1 MILLVLSL
9 FLSLSSLEI
18 GLTKQTVVVLDE
30 QPEWVSLVNKTR
42 MMVDIETLASD
53 SYSGR
58 YPGTEGEE
66 LTLNYISN
74 ELNKL
79 NISTP
84 TNRSDF
90 RQIFHL
96 NPWVKPISPI
106 NLVISG
112 DSLSYEEDFC
122 EFTYSGNVSIQNPTE
137 IVFVGYGL
145 SRDNYDDYNGLNVTG
160 KIVLLSSN
168 LPSGV
173 TADDEYATGEKIKTA
188 AFNGAS
194 GVLLVPHLYSTDEL
208 VKGVCLGMENF
219 NPEIGM
225 IFVKRSVLNQYGIPV
240 DAWINELDGLI
251 SAGGV
256 YKGSLSRFTGINCT
270 LETTTNYEYN
280 KEIANI
286 VGVFEGTTDD
296 KMIIIS
302 AHHDHLGESITG
314 NIYNGADDD
323 ASGVAVVL
331 EVARVLNEEIKKNN
345 FNKTVIV
352 ALWSAEEMDH
362 LGAQYYVNNPL
373 FPLNDVDFVIEHDMV
388 GVGPENGKL
397 KVLSPRS
404 FTIPL
409 DMLGDI
415 MSAAQ
420 EYGNIPQIQGGNTGR
435 GDHEEFGQ
443 KGVNAVMFF
452 WDSMET
458 HLNYHTPQDTA
469 EFINPNILEKVALT
483 TLGYIIDYH
492 NAPETSTTITTTPEQ
507 STTTSEITDTTTT
520 SATPSSELV
529 FILPVVVLAFSISR
543 IFRKKRGKK
552 FF

>member
-1 MILLVLSL
+1 MDRQRKNVKIKFTILLVLSL

-18 GLTKQTVVVLDE
+18 GLTKQTAVIINE

-53 SYSGR
+53 SYGGR

-79 NISTP
+79 NFSTA

-96 NPWVKPISPI
+96 DPWVKTISPI
-106 NLVISG
+106 NLVIDG
-112 DSLSYEEDFC
+112 DSLSYEEDFF
-122 EFTYSGNVSIQNPTE
+122 EFLYSGNVSIQNPTE

-145 SRDNYDDYNGLNVTG
+145 SRENYDDYNGLNVTG
-160 KIVLLSSN
+160 KVVLLSSN
-168 LPSGV
+168 LPFGV
-173 TADDEYATGEKIKTA
+173 TADDEHAIGEKIRTA

-194 GVLLVPHLYSTDEL
+194 GVLWFHHPFSTL
-208 VKGVCLGMENF
+208 GFVKGISLGMENF
-219 NPEIGM
+219 NPGIGM
-225 IFVKRSVLNQYGIPV
+225 INVKRSVLNQYNVDV
-240 DAWINELDGLI
+240 DAWINELDDLI

-256 YKGSLSRFTGINCT
+256 YKGKKSRFTGINCT
-270 LETTTNYEYN
+270 LEITTNYDYN

-296 KMIIIS
+296 KLIIIS
-302 AHHDHLGESITG
+302 AHHDHLGESVSGT
-314 NIYNGADDD
+314 IYNGADDD

-331 EVARVLNEEIKKNN
+331 EVARVLNEEIKEKN

-352 ALWSAEEMDH
+352 ALWGAEEMGL
-362 LGAQYYVNNPL
+362 LGAQYYANNPL
-373 FPLNDVDFVIEHDMV
+373 FPLNNVDLLIEHDMV
-388 GVGPENGKL
+388 GTGPENGDL
-397 KVLSPRS
+397 TVCSPGS
-404 FTIPL
+404 FTIPV
-409 DMLGDI
+409 DMLKDI
-415 MSAAQ
+415 KSAAQ
-420 EYGNIPQIQGGNTGR
+420 QYGNIPKIQGCNTER
-435 GDHEEFGQ
+435 GDHDAFGQ

-452 WDSMET
+452 WDNLKT

-492 NAPETSTTITTTPEQ
+492 NAPETP
-507 STTTSEITDTTTT
+507 TTTT
-520 SATPSSELV
+520 GTTTTTTTASSWTPLIAILSLATL
-529 FILPVVVLAFSISR
+529 LLRKRSR
-543 IFRKKRGKK
+543 D
-552 FF
+552 